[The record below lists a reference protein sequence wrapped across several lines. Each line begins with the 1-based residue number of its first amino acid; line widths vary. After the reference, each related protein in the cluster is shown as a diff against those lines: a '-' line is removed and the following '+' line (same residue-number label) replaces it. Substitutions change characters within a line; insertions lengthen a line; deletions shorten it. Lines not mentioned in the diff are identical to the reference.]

1 MPCAPGRARSRY
13 VWLLLKQPAPLA
25 SKTLPAKKDKKS
37 GLAQSQPYW
46 DIARFTQSN
55 ALQLVAYNFAHV
67 TGYGTPASKREN
79 GRRRARGR

>member
-25 SKTLPAKKDKKS
+25 SKTLPAKGKN
-37 GLAQSQPYW
+37 GLAKSQPYW

-67 TGYGTPASKREN
+67 TGYGTPASKRIK
-79 GRRRARGR
+79 GRRRRVRGM